1 MGKDVK
7 LSEQQYQLMQV
18 LWREGE
24 ASVKTVMSALPKNK
38 LAHTTVATILSR
50 LEKRGLLSSR
60 SEGREKLFEPLV
72 SEGVVKQSMVSS
84 LIGTLFKGDS
94 KALLAH
100 LVKENDIR
108 DDELDDIRAMIE
120 ASDDEGQTND

>member
-60 SEGREKLFEPLV
+60 SEGREKLFKPLV